1 MNQTTHLISPLLLVL
16 ACALPASA
24 ANKSIT
30 AAAPAPAAVNA
41 SAAAPAKKATKPK
54 KPTTATA
61 KELPG
66 SAESRA
72 ERDKRLKREC
82 KGRPNAGACLGYGV

>member
-1 MNQTTHLISPLLLVL
+1 MNQTICRLSPLLLAL

-24 ANKSIT
+24 ANKSVT
-30 AAAPAPAAVNA
+30 AAPQAPAAGA
-41 SAAAPAKKATKPK
+41 QAPAKKAAKPK
-54 KPTTATA
+54 KPPTATA

-82 KGRPNAGACLGYGV
+82 KGRPNGGACLGYGV